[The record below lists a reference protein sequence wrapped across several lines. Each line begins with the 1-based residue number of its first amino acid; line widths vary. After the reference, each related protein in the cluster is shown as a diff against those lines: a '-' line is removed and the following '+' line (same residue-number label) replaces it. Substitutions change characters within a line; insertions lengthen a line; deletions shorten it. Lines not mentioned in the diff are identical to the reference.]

1 MDRGRAGRVLRTT
14 VLALVVAFVA
24 AQAVPVDRSNPP
36 VSADVGAPAK
46 VQPILRRA
54 CYDCHSNET
63 VWPSYAAVAPI
74 SWLVARDV
82 HEGRAELNFSRWSS
96 YGDAARR
103 KKLKETAEE
112 VAEGEMP
119 PWYYTLMHPEAAL
132 SEDDVATLRAWSSS
146 GAAGA
151 GPSPTPPPAS

>member
-1 MDRGRAGRVLRTT
+1 MGRIGSVLKIAAFGL
-14 VLALVVAFVA
+14 VLALGVAQV
-24 AQAVPVDRSNPP
+24 VPVDRSNPP
-36 VSADVGAPAK
+36 VSADVGAPPE
-46 VQPILRRA
+46 VRPILRRA

-74 SWLVARDV
+74 SWLVAHDV

-119 PWYYTLMHPEAAL
+119 PWYYTLMHPEARLGA
-132 SEDDVATLRAWSSS
+132 EDVATLRAWASS
-146 GAAGA
+146 GAASA
-151 GPSPTPPPAS
+151 GPVRTQPPGS

>member
-1 MDRGRAGRVLRTT
+1 MRRVGRVLRITGLAL
-14 VLALVVAFVA
+14 VLALVA

-36 VSADVGAPAK
+36 VSADVGAPPE

-74 SWLVARDV
+74 SWLVAHDV
-82 HEGRAELNFSRWSS
+82 EEGRAELNFSRWSS

-132 SEDDVATLRAWSSS
+132 GAEDVATLRAWASS

-151 GPSPTPPPAS
+151 GPPRTQPPDS